1 MASIE
6 IILRDDE
13 GKMIGQKSQKQYVL
27 PVNHGRIG
35 EIQEAVEG
43 FNRASLADI
52 TYDILAHAQQR
63 QSEEIKKQ
71 NR

>member
-13 GKMIGQKSQKQYVL
+13 GNIINRKTQKRYGLIPGKE
-27 PVNHGRIG
+27 RIV
-35 EIQEAVEG
+35 EIEEAVER
-43 FNRASLADI
+43 FKRESLPDI
-52 TYDILAHAQQR
+52 TYDLLAHAQQR
-63 QSEEIKKQ
+63 QTEQIKKP